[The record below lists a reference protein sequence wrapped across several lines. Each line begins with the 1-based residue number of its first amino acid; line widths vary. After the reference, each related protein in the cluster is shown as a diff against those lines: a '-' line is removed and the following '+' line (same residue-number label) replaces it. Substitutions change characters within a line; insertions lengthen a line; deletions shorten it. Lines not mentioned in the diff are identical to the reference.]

1 MLRSAGEY
9 GQSAVGDL
17 EHWALRDCVRA
28 ASALHAVCAVPRVHL
43 PLPMAL
49 SAQEGQTLGREGA
62 LHMTVSRWCIGIC
75 VRGILLYELVVV
87 VVVLIVPVVLVA
99 VVQVVVVA

>member
-17 EHWALRDCVRA
+17 EHWALRGRVRA

-43 PLPMAL
+43 PLPMAI
-49 SAQEGQTLGREGA
+49 SAQEGQTLSGEGA
-62 LHMTVSRWCIGIC
+62 LHVT
-75 VRGILLYELVVV
+75 LY
-87 VVVLIVPVVLVA
+87 
-99 VVQVVVVA
+99 